1 MIQHLDHK
9 IRKLLFV
16 MMGLIITCIV
26 IIINLVMYDINVQA
40 VKDNMRERIID
51 IGLENII
58 SSQYDGSEL
67 ENLEFAAV
75 QVPRNKEDFA
85 PKLLVNQLVDIPDQT
100 LLEYADRIQKSG
112 KEEIRLPG
120 LIYIIK
126 RKNNVGKAVIFMPKR
141 EVIRRF
147 TPIIVTSL
155 IAEAIVLILLL
166 CVSKKIS
173 KLLVKPVDDMV
184 QAEKK
189 FISYASHELKTPLAV
204 IMANTDLLTDSIGD
218 EKHLNYIKAETER
231 MNHLIIQMLTL
242 AKLDLVD
249 EFYDKTSFS
258 LEEALLEIVYPF
270 ESIAYE
276 KSKQLTIDIQ
286 NGMPF
291 MGDRQQIQRVV
302 SILLDNAL
310 SYSDSDGT
318 IKISAC
324 KKSGKYRIQVSN
336 TGEEIPKDIQKI
348 LFERFYRQNHAQA
361 NNEEHFGLGLAI
373 AYEIVKKHRGTIGV
387 NSNHGIN
394 CFTVLLPDGAA

>member
-9 IRKLLFV
+9 IRKLLFI

-26 IIINLVMYDINVQA
+26 IIINLFMYDINVQT

-58 SSQYDGSEL
+58 SSQYDGGEL
-67 ENLEFAAV
+67 EVLEFAAV

-100 LLEYADRIQKSG
+100 LLEYAGRIQKSG

-147 TPIIVTSL
+147 TPIITTSL
-155 IAEAIVLILLL
+155 IAETIILILLL

-286 NGMPF
+286 NDMPF

-336 TGEEIPKDIQKI
+336 TGEEIPKDTQKI

-373 AYEIVKKHRGTIGV
+373 AYEIVKKHHGIISV
-387 NSNHGIN
+387 NSTRGIN

>member
-1 MIQHLDHK
+1 
-9 IRKLLFV
+9 

-26 IIINLVMYDINVQA
+26 IIINLFMYDINVQT

-67 ENLEFAAV
+67 EGLEFAAV

-100 LLEYADRIQKSG
+100 LLEYAGRIQKSG
-112 KEEIRLPG
+112 KEEIRLPR

-126 RKNNVGKAVIFMPKR
+126 RKNNVGKAVIFMPKK
-141 EVIRRF
+141 EVFRRF

-155 IAEAIVLILLL
+155 IAEAIILILLL

-258 LEEALLEIVYPF
+258 LGEALLEIVYPF

-286 NGMPF
+286 NNMPF

-336 TGEEIPKDIQKI
+336 TGKEIPKDTQKI

-373 AYEIVKKHRGTIGV
+373 AYEIVKKHHGIISV
-387 NSNHGIN
+387 NSTRGIN